1 MRNSGP
7 INYEAHWIAVASLI
21 VLGLALAAAG
31 CKQSAPAAQAGHT
44 ASVYSVAFSPDGKTL
59 ASASLDFTVKLWDVS
74 TGKDLRTLDGHALE
88 VYSSAFSPDGKILA
102 SGGRGGKVVLWDLSN
117 GTQLRTLNGFA
128 SVLSVASSP

>member
-7 INYEAHWIAVASLI
+7 INCEAPWIAVASLM

-31 CKQSAPAAQAGHT
+31 CKQSAPGAQAGHT

-74 TGKDLRTLDGHALE
+74 TGKELRTLDGHALDRKSTRLN
-88 VYSSAFSPDGKILA
+88 SSH
-102 SGGRGGKVVLWDLSN
+102 
-117 GTQLRTLNGFA
+117 
-128 SVLSVASSP
+128 VA